1 VIPAAGFPEAHKDPV
16 IQIASLVTVQGD
28 TYPTI
33 KNILTLGTC
42 DPIADSEV
50 IAFERE
56 ADLLRAWSDLVKEV
70 DPDVITGYSESMWTG
85 AQWVSWLTPRAV
97 IVSRY

>member
-1 VIPAAGFPEAHKDPV
+1 
-16 IQIASLVTVQGD
+16 
-28 TYPTI
+28 
-33 KNILTLGTC
+33 
-42 DPIADSEV
+42 
-50 IAFERE
+50 
-56 ADLLRAWSDLVKEV
+56 LVKEV